1 MNYDEY
7 KQADD
12 LHGREQH
19 EEPID
24 ELYDFWKELTTI
36 LRPEKDESN
45 SNH

>member
-19 EEPID
+19 EQDPD
-24 ELYDFWKELTTI
+24 EAYEFWRELKTI
-36 LRPEKDESN
+36 LTDESN